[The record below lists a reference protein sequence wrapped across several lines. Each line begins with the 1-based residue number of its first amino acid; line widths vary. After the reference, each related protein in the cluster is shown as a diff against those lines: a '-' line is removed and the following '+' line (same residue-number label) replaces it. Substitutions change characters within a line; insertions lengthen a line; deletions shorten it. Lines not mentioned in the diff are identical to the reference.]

1 MRLIPSVSFRLMY
14 RLGFTP
20 WDSGVPPP
28 ELIEV
33 IEGARRLPAG
43 RALDIGCGTG
53 TTTVYMASKGWQVTG
68 VDFVPRAIRAAGA
81 KAAAARLPVAFL
93 VGDVTRPRVPD
104 RSGLRPS
111 LRPGM
116 LPLPAGDGPA
126 RVCPRGNP
134 DGPIWG
140 NLLAIR
146 VRAAGRRAAAPVFS
160 EGRHAR

>member
-93 VGDVTRPRVPD
+93 VGDVTRLHEYPIAPGFTFSSTRDASTPC
-104 RSGLRPS
+104 RRRPS
-111 LRPGM
+111 PRLS
-116 LPLPAGDGPA
+116 A
-126 RVCPRGNP
+126 R
-134 DGPIWG
+134 
-140 NLLAIR
+140 
-146 VRAAGRRAAAPVFS
+146 
-160 EGRHAR
+160 

>member
-1 MRLIPSVSFRLMY
+1 MY

-116 LPLPAGDGPA
+116 LP
-126 RVCPRGNP
+126 
-134 DGPIWG
+134 
-140 NLLAIR
+140 
-146 VRAAGRRAAAPVFS
+146 
-160 EGRHAR
+160 